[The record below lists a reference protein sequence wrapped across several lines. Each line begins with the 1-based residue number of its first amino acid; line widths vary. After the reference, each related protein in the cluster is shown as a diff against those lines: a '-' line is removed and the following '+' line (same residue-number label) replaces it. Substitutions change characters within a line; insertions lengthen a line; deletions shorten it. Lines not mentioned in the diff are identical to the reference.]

1 MPISKHKKNGTM
13 QNPDER
19 KAKINT
25 PPVPKGKISNH
36 KKRGLMEDG
45 DEVKSKRNSVTP

>member
-1 MPISKHKKNGTM
+1 MPISTHKKNPIM
-13 QNPDER
+13 KDPDER

-25 PPVPKGKISNH
+25 PPVPKGKVSSY
-36 KKRGLMEDG
+36 KRRGIMEDP